1 MYCKYKYVQRF
12 LNCVSRVLKSVQK
25 CIDIFVKYVWKIKQR
40 NEAYLLNCKQFM
52 FAYSV
57 VREMKREGKWSD
69 CDTTKTYNGLHL
81 WKI

>member
-1 MYCKYKYVQRF
+1 
-12 LNCVSRVLKSVQK
+12 
-25 CIDIFVKYVWKIKQR
+25 
-40 NEAYLLNCKQFM
+40 M

-81 WKI
+81 I